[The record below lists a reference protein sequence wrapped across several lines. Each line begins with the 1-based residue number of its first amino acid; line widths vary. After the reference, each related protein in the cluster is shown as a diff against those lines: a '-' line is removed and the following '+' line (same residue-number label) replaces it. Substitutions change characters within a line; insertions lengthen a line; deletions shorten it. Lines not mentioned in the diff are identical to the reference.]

1 MNNNSYFLNDLKD
14 TKQLATIIANIAQPN
29 LILLLNGT
37 LGSGKTQLT
46 KLISEILGVSD
57 VITSPTFI
65 IWNQY
70 TTKHKWNLIHM
81 DAYRLNNVT
90 QLDEYY
96 EIMANNFMIIEWPD
110 KLPINWQHHMHIE
123 INFTITSATKRM
135 ITVNTNLLTNKDKK
149 QLEYDLNCL
158 FTIKNS
164 TML

>member
-1 MNNNSYFLNDLKD
+1 MNHNSYLLNNLKD
-14 TKQLATIIANIAQPN
+14 TKQLARIIANIAQPN

-46 KLISEILGVSD
+46 KLIGEELGVSD
-57 VITSPTFI
+57 IINSPTFI

-70 TTKHKWNLIHM
+70 ATKHKWNLIHM

-90 QLDEYY
+90 HLEEYY

-110 KLPINWQHHMHIE
+110 KLPINWQQHMYIE
-123 INFTITSATKRM
+123 INFTITNATKRV

-149 QLEYDLNCL
+149 QLQDWLKHL
-158 FTIKNS
+158 FII
-164 TML
+164 